1 MMSIVNRKKIAISA
15 ILAGSFWFSQIGF
28 AAPME
33 LTLDKAIDM
42 ALASEPRVFIADS
55 SISTAKANRRI
66 ARAGGGVTV
75 DYDYTFKKTGQTKP
89 SIADSIENSNSN
101 LLTAKL
107 PIYTGG
113 AVSGNIDK
121 SEKAMLASE
130 YSYDKVLQEVL
141 LDTTNN
147 YYKVL
152 QARNTVKLTKESVE
166 RLQAHLTNVQA
177 QFSVGTVAKVDVLR
191 SEVELADAEQELIK
205 AKNDYDLAV
214 ANLNNIIGNPLDT
227 EISLQEELEY
237 KPYTESLE
245 NCLAYALEHRPDIHA
260 AKLNV
265 DAANDAVKV
274 ASADYLPK
282 VYLNATNSWTGEN
295 FPGNDKSTWMVGA
308 SMNLNVFDSGITSGN
323 VNKAKAE
330 LFKQQELERQLVLT
344 VNLAVKSA
352 YLNLR
357 EAEKRI
363 GTAKVAVVKAEED
376 YKIAQVRY
384 SAGVGTNI
392 DVMDSQVALTK
403 AKNNYIQALY
413 SYNTSKSSLDEAIGL
428 ATGKEIAKDPIK
440 KQQKAIAK
448 G

>member
-1 MMSIVNRKKIAISA
+1 MMSIVNRKKIALGA
-15 ILAGSFWFSQIGF
+15 IIAGSLLFSQVGF

-42 ALASEPRVFIADS
+42 ALASEPRVSIADS
-55 SISTAKANRRI
+55 SIGTAKANKRI
-66 ARAGGGVTV
+66 ARAGAGVSLT
-75 DYDYTFKKTGQTKP
+75 YDYAFKKTGQAKP
-89 SIADSIENSNSN
+89 SIADSVANSNSN

-107 PIYTGG
+107 PVYTGG
-113 AVSGNIDK
+113 AVSGNIAK

-130 YSYDKVLQEVL
+130 YNYDKVLQEVL
-141 LDTTNN
+141 LDTTNS

-166 RLQAHLTNVQA
+166 RLQAHLVNVQA

-191 SEVELADAEQELIK
+191 SEVELADAEQEFIK
-205 AKNDYDLAV
+205 AQNDYDLAV
-214 ANLNNIIGNPLDT
+214 AKLNNVIGIPLET
-227 EISLQEELEY
+227 EISLKEELEY

-265 DAANDAVKV
+265 AAADDAVKV
-274 ASADYLPK
+274 AGADYLPK
-282 VYLNATNSWTGEN
+282 VYLNATNSWSGEN

-308 SMNLNVFDSGITSGN
+308 SMNMNVFDSGITAGN
-323 VNKAKAE
+323 VSKARSE
-330 LFKQQELERQLVLT
+330 LYKQQEVERQLVLA
-344 VNLAVKSA
+344 VNLEVKSA

-403 AKNNYIQALY
+403 AKNNYVQALY
-413 SYNTSKSSLDEAIGL
+413 SYNTSKASLDEAIGL
-428 ATGKEIAKDPIK
+428 ATGKEIAKDK
-440 KQQKAIAK
+440 EIAK
-448 G
+448 NKTLAKG

>member
-1 MMSIVNRKKIAISA
+1 MNRKKVAIGALIAS
-15 ILAGSFWFSQIGF
+15 SFLFSQISF

-55 SISTAKANRRI
+55 NISTAKANRRI
-66 ARAGGGVTV
+66 ARAGGSVSVG
-75 DYDYTFKKTGQTKP
+75 YDYTFKKTGQSKP
-89 SIADSIENSNSN
+89 SIVDSVNDSNTN
-101 LLTAKL
+101 ALTAKL

-113 AVSGNIDK
+113 AVSGNIDRT
-121 SEKAMLASE
+121 SKAMLASE

-152 QARNTVKLTKESVE
+152 QTRNTVKLTQESVE
-166 RLQAHLTNVQA
+166 RLQAHLVNVQA

-191 SEVELADAEQELIK
+191 SEVELADAEQERIK
-205 AKNDYDLAV
+205 AVNDYDLAI
-214 ANLNNIIGNPLDT
+214 ANLNNIIGNPLET
-227 EISLQEELEY
+227 EISLKEELEY
-237 KPYTESLE
+237 KAYTESLE
-245 NCLAYALEHRPDIHA
+245 NCLAYALQHRPDIQA
-260 AKLNV
+260 AKLTV

-274 ASADYLPK
+274 ANSDYLPK
-282 VYLNATNSWTGEN
+282 VYLNASNSWNGEN

-308 SMNLNVFDSGITSGN
+308 SMNLSVFDSGINSGN
-323 VNKAKAE
+323 VNKAKSE

-344 VNLAVKSA
+344 VKLSVKSA

-363 GTAKVAVVKAEED
+363 STAQVAVVKAEED

-403 AKNNYIQALY
+403 AKNNNIQALY
-413 SYNTSKSSLDEAIGL
+413 SYNTSKASLDEAIGL
-428 ATGKEIAKDPIK
+428 GTGQERTKDELNK
-440 KQQKAIAK
+440 K
-448 G
+448 